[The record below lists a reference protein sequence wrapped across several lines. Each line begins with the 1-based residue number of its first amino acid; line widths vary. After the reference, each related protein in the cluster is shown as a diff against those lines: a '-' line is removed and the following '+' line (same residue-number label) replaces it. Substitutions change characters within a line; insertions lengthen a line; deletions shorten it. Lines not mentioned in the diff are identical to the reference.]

1 MVRPTHHSHGQERPQ
16 DQTGGAALAGFDRH
30 SVVGAEKGASDGRSE
45 TTDLVMGVA
54 EPVEPV
60 DIAGCYRAE
69 RVNLVR
75 LAFLLS
81 GSKEEAEDA
90 VQSVF
95 AVAHGRWGE
104 IGNHGAYLRRAV
116 VNRVR
121 ESQRRTF
128 RRRRL
133 MPSDPT
139 IVTGAPSVD
148 ETWAVVRS
156 LPRHQRE
163 VVVLHFYDDL
173 SLPDIAAALGR
184 NRATVRSDL
193 RRALTRLRRTIHA

>member
-1 MVRPTHHSHGQERPQ
+1 MVRPTHHSHGEVRPQ

-45 TTDLVMGVA
+45 TTDLVMGVP

-75 LAFLLS
+75 LAYLLS

-95 AVAHGRWGE
+95 ADAHGRWGE

-128 RRRRL
+128 SSIDSRPWIRRAEPPRSIGTCSQRI
-133 MPSDPT
+133 PT
-139 IVTGAPSVD
+139 SCCSP
-148 ETWAVVRS
+148 
-156 LPRHQRE
+156 
-163 VVVLHFYDDL
+163 
-173 SLPDIAAALGR
+173 AL
-184 NRATVRSDL
+184 RATAS
-193 RRALTRLRRTIHA
+193 A

>member
-1 MVRPTHHSHGQERPQ
+1 M
-16 DQTGGAALAGFDRH
+16 
-30 SVVGAEKGASDGRSE
+30 GAEEGATDDWSQ
-45 TTDLVMGVA
+45 TTDLVMAVP

-75 LAFLLS
+75 LAYLLS

-95 AVAHGRWGE
+95 ADAHGRWAE

-121 ESQRRTF
+121 ETQRRTF

-133 MPSDPT
+133 VPADST
-139 IVTGAPSVD
+139 IVAGALSVD

-163 VVVLHFYDDL
+163 VVVLHFYEDL
-173 SLPDIAAALGR
+173 SLPEIATALGR

-193 RRALTRLRRTIHA
+193 RRALNRLRRTVNA